1 MASRAR
7 RCCVS
12 KAREPPRH
20 TSRVEL
26 DERGGAA
33 HQQAQPLRQEL
44 GALRL
49 TQLMSEAEARGV
61 AAHEIEDAEDS
72 EDSKAA
78 LIGLI
83 LLRAKTAAPGRDRS
97 RAGGGGQR

>member
-1 MASRAR
+1 LVVTRHRRA
-7 RCCVS
+7 
-12 KAREPPRH
+12 
-20 TSRVEL
+20 
-26 DERGGAA
+26 
-33 HQQAQPLRQEL
+33 LRQEL
-44 GALRL
+44 GVLRL

>member
-1 MASRAR
+1 MADRSVDPAHDQR
-7 RCCVS
+7 R
-12 KAREPPRH
+12 RH
-20 TSRVEL
+20 RH
-26 DERGGAA
+26 RGGA
-33 HQQAQPLRQEL
+33 LRQEL